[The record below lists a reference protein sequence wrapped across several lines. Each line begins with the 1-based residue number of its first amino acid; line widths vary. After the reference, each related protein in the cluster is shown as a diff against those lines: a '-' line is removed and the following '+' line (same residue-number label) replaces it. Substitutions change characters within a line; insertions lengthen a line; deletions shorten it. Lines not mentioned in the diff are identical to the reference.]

1 MKMKDEQTNIEKKLN
16 NLSHNFPRLK
26 ELAFQ
31 DPYEVYANLP
41 MEVAIYDLQGNYIYV
56 NKRYVVDEQIS
67 QKLIGKDDDEF
78 ARFLG
83 ISSDSLQKRKE
94 NFRRA
99 LQENRVVQFTEKL
112 YFPGKNQTLYYKRIF
127 QPLYSSRN
135 PQQIVGMCFYGNSL
149 TSIIQAQKELKY
161 LVYHDKL
168 TGFANRDAFLE
179 RLDQLIMESDRDS
192 TMHAVL
198 LCDVDNFKVINEAL
212 GQRVADFCLK
222 EVANRILNAIRK
234 SDMIFRIGGDE
245 FAVILRN
252 LNHEYDASRVAEKV
266 IKDVSS
272 PYSVMDNTINYLTM
286 SIGIVLIPRDGQDRD
301 VLIQRL
307 HFALKNAK
315 KTKRNEFQF
324 FAEDLTE
331 KSVKRLEMEKNLRF
345 VVQDNGY
352 DEQFQI
358 LYQPIVEKKSDRQYV
373 IIGCE
378 ALLRWHNTDIGP
390 VSPDIFIPIAE
401 ESDLICQLGDWV
413 LYKAIKDFKAMIER
427 VKKPLHLSI
436 NLSAKQ
442 MRSNEIVN
450 KIEKIITNTQ
460 IQPADLHLEL
470 TETSLLDEGLQ
481 VIRNL
486 EDIERLGIKIAIDDF
501 GVGFASL
508 KYLQKFP
515 VSIIK
520 IDRSFIKHINLSNE
534 HKKLVESIILLGK
547 NLNKDIVAEGVENLE
562 HLYVL
567 YTQKCY
573 KYQGFLFSKP
583 VTIEELETLVSKENH
598 FQTLM
603 SSLAETNFLKSQK
616 EN

>member
-1 MKMKDEQTNIEKKLN
+1 MKEESSGLGQKLK
-16 NLSHNFPRLK
+16 NLSHNLPRLK
-26 ELAFQ
+26 ELALQ
-31 DPYEVYANLP
+31 DPYEVYSNLP
-41 MEVAIYDLQGNYIYV
+41 MEVAIYDLQGNYNFV
-56 NKRYVVDEQIS
+56 NNRYIVDEKIS
-67 QKLIGKDDDEF
+67 RSLIGKSDEEF
-78 ARFLG
+78 ARLLG
-83 ISSDSLQKRKE
+83 ISTDSLQKRKQ
-94 NFRRA
+94 NFQRT
-99 LQENRVVQFTEKL
+99 LQENKVIQFTEKL

-135 PQQIVGMCFYGNSL
+135 NQEIVAVCLYGNSL

-168 TGFANRDAFLE
+168 TGFANRDAFFE
-179 RLDQLIMESDRDS
+179 RLDQMIVESDRDQG
-192 TMHAVL
+192 MNAIL
-198 LCDVDNFKVINEAL
+198 LCDIDNFKIVNEAV
-212 GQRVADFCLK
+212 GQKVADFCLK
-222 EVANRILNAIRK
+222 EVANRILSSIRK
-234 SDMIFRIGGDE
+234 SDLIFRIGGDD

-252 LNHEYDASRVAEKV
+252 LNHEYDASRVAEKI

-272 PYSVMDNTINYLTM
+272 PYSIMENTINYLTM
-286 SIGIVLIPRDGQDRD
+286 SIGIVLFPRDGQDRD
-301 VLIQRL
+301 VLIQRVS
-307 HFALKNAK
+307 FALKNAK
-315 KTKRNEFQF
+315 KTNRNDFQF
-324 FAEDLTE
+324 FSEDLTE
-331 KSVKRLEMEKNLRF
+331 KSVKRLEMEKNLRS

-352 DEQFQI
+352 DKQFEI
-358 LYQPIVEKKSDRQYV
+358 LYQPIVEKKSDRQYT

-378 ALLRWHNTDIGP
+378 ALLRWHNSDLGT

-413 LYKAIKDFKAMIER
+413 LYKAIKDFKAMTER
-427 VKKPLHLSI
+427 VKKPLHLSL

-442 MRSNEIVN
+442 MKSPDIVH
-450 KIEKIITNTQ
+450 KIEKIIKNTQ
-460 IQPADLHLEL
+460 VQPSDLHLEL

-486 EDIERLGIKIAIDDF
+486 EDIEKLGLKIAIDDF

-547 NLNKDIVAEGVENLE
+547 NLNKDIIAEGVESLE

-573 KYQGFLFSKP
+573 KYQGYLFSKP
-583 VTIEELETLVSKENH
+583 VTLQELENLVSGEYH

-603 SSLAETNFLKSQK
+603 SSMANSSRFQPEHHH
-616 EN
+616 